1 MAQVELIV
9 YSSELAERD
18 PDGRTSAL
26 GTFEKLSSV
35 PGFMVEEFREG
46 FRLSVGRQSDGW
58 VVLDRRWRWIGLPHW
73 RRLLRRAMST
83 SSLGWDETD
92 VVHFVERRR

>member
-9 YSSELAERD
+9 YRSELEQSD

-35 PGFMVEEFREG
+35 PGFMVEEFREAH
-46 FRLSVGRQSDGW
+46 RASVGHQRDGW
-58 VVLDRRWRWIGLPHW
+58 VVLDRRWRWIGLLCW
-73 RRLLRRAMST
+73 RQLLRNAIST
-83 SSLGWDETD
+83 SSLGWDEAE
-92 VVHFVERRR
+92 VVHFIERRR